1 MNNETLIDAMVEA
14 IAAAVLAK
22 IGQSTINQELD
33 MIRSDMTGIH
43 NRILEITRQLDKHDT
58 LIGDCL
64 LDVARVEMKVEELDE
79 TVTRDDVVDIVRD
92 TLSGASLSID
102 I

>member
-64 LDVARVEMKVEELDE
+64 LDVARVEMTVEALDE

-92 TLSGASLSID
+92 TLSGATLSIY

>member
-1 MNNETLIDAMVEA
+1 MNNETLIDA

-22 IGQSTINQELD
+22 IGQATINQELD

-58 LIGDCL
+58 LIGDCII
-64 LDVARVEMKVEELDE
+64 DVTRLETRIDDMDE
-79 TVTRDDVVDIVRD
+79 VVTRDDVVDIVRD
-92 TLSGASLSID
+92 TLSGASISID